1 MSKNDSQDEQARAP
15 GRLTI
20 PLDVR
25 AACRE
30 GLVESGQAPLAVL
43 PRCRDMAPPH
53 GMLTYEVHFSEGA
66 GVHPLQAE
74 VQVSAPLSLECAR
87 CREPVTCPVSGHST
101 VSFVFSDDQAG
112 HVDSDVEPVVLG
124 REGRIRLIDLLE
136 DELLMAV
143 PLMPVHEQ
151 ACSPLAETLAIGQA
165 YESGQIDESVAGKAE
180 DNPFASLAALKK
192 DPDEGK

>member
-1 MSKNDSQDEQARAP
+1 MSENDSQDEQQRAP

-20 PLDVR
+20 PFDVR
-25 AACRE
+25 AACRQ
-30 GLVESGQAPLAVL
+30 GLVESGQVPLAAL
-43 PRCRDMAPPH
+43 PRCRDMAPPE
-53 GMLTYEVHFSEGA
+53 GMLTYNLHFSEGS

-87 CREPVTCPVSGHST
+87 CREPVIRTVSGHST
-101 VSFVFSDDQAG
+101 VSFVFGDDQAG

-143 PLMPVHEQ
+143 PLMPIHEQ
-151 ACSPLAETLAIGQA
+151 ACSPVADALAAGQA
-165 YESGQIDESVAGKAE
+165 YESGEIDESVAEQAE
-180 DNPFASLAALKK
+180 DNPFAALAALKK
-192 DPDEGK
+192 GPDEGK

>member
-1 MSKNDSQDEQARAP
+1 MSKNDSQDERQRAP
-15 GRLTI
+15 GRVTI
-20 PLDVR
+20 PFDVR
-25 AACRE
+25 AACRQ
-30 GLVESGQAPLAVL
+30 GLVEAGQAPLAAL
-43 PRCRDMAPPH
+43 PRCRDMAPPD
-53 GMLTYEVHFSEGA
+53 GVLTYEVHFSEGA

-87 CREPVTCPVSGHST
+87 CREPVVRAVSAHST

-151 ACSPLAETLAIGQA
+151 ACSPLAETLAAGQA
-165 YESGQIDESVAGKAE
+165 YESGHIDEPVAGEAE
-180 DNPFASLAALKK
+180 ENPFAALAALKK
-192 DPDEGK
+192 GPDEGK

>member
-1 MSKNDSQDEQARAP
+1 MSKNDSQDEQGRAP

-25 AACRE
+25 AACRQ
-30 GLVESGQAPLAVL
+30 GLVESGQVPLAAL
-43 PRCRDMAPPH
+43 SRCRDMAPPNEV
-53 GMLTYEVHFSEGA
+53 LTYELHFSEGA

-87 CREPVTCPVSGHST
+87 CREPVICPVSAHSM

-112 HVDSDVEPVVLG
+112 HVDADVEPVVLG

-151 ACSPLAETLAIGQA
+151 ACSPLAEALVAGQA
-165 YESGQIDESVAGKAE
+165 YESGQIDESVAGDVE

-192 DPDEGK
+192 GPGEGK